1 MTIIMTSLNH
11 VILLRARLMH
21 LFQLQPCLYQ
31 DVFHGSMAPYLHF
44 NGFHA
49 NFLDHNNQT
58 VSFLVCLYSD
68 LRKIWILIL
77 VPTKTGFFLYSVYK

>member
-1 MTIIMTSLNH
+1 MTVIMTSLNH

-49 NFLDHNNQT
+49 NVLDHNNQT
-58 VSFLVCLYSD
+58 VSLLVYLYTD
-68 LRKIWILIL
+68 LSKIWILIL
-77 VPTKTGFFLYSVYK
+77 VQTITDFFL